1 MCLLTV
7 VVNSSADHFEIILR
21 NVANYIGLHFGL
33 HSELHSELH
42 ATENEFSVPTLDMI
56 VLSNVL

>member
-33 HSELHSELH
+33 HSELH

-56 VLSNVL
+56 VFSNVL